1 MNKKWICVALF
12 LTVASLLVVNC
23 GGGGAGIFAPEP
35 TTTPTL
41 PPPTPTPAPALGV
54 PISKGGW
61 QLTVEEVG
69 TADSLQMGSAFG
81 NSTTFTPKEGYAF
94 LVVKV
99 RIRNLDP
106 TRSISITQENMAI
119 IDKDGAIKTADG
131 GGWSDDNMCV
141 GCVFSISQSVGSN
154 SMSGWML
161 TQNNIT
167 FSGISPGETI
177 RFAFILRSE
186 ELQQEWKLQYQEVP
200 PMTVKLGDQVSHPLA
215 STIESAASRLP
226 DECAAENLQ
235 IAQSASGIFFQAW
248 EEDQLLI
255 KFASPDGSQT
265 LELCKGYA
273 FNDLSISD
281 DGAILLVAGPLQGW
295 PNLYLFEPDGRILT
309 LAQNV
314 INVDAAFVPGTKH
327 AIFKVTQIGKN
338 DPEIYTVDRET
349 GAEKLLFEGT
359 WANYRVF
366 SNGYVFVEGYALDD
380 AGLVERFG
388 PLTAEELPPLSLPE
402 GASSNSIT
410 NDGAHVLYT
419 DYSGDETILYYS
431 AIDGSGKKELFSGE
445 IHYNDKFVSPDGLYL
460 LMTANGKTDTDK
472 VQAVVVN
479 TTSSEITAITPEVD
493 SVDYLFSPNGLWAA
507 AITTFD
513 PNESDEENVQDH
525 ILYVFNVSE
534 GKVAKEIAGDIVNQ
548 IFSPDNAFLAYT
560 LMNDD
565 ETLTIS
571 VIQLADV
578 SETALGTGILE
589 GWNIGE

>member
-119 IDKDGAIKTADG
+119 IDKDGSIKTADG
-131 GGWSDDNMCV
+131 GGWGDENMCV

-167 FSGISPGETI
+167 FSGISPGATI
-177 RFAFILRSE
+177 RFAYVLRTE
-186 ELQQEWKLQYQEVP
+186 ELDQEWKLQFQEIP
-200 PMTVKLGDQVSHPLA
+200 PMTIQLGDKVSRPL
-215 STIESAASRLP
+215 SSRVESGASRLP

-235 IAQSASGIFFQAW
+235 IAQTTSGIFFQAW
-248 EEDQLLI
+248 EEDQLLV

-281 DGAILLVAGPLQGW
+281 DGAILLAAAPLQGW
-295 PNLYLFEPDGRILT
+295 PNLYLLEPDGRLLT

-314 INVDAAFVPGTKH
+314 INVDAAFVPGTKY
-327 AIFKVTQIGKN
+327 AIFKVVQIRKDN
-338 DPEIYTVDRET
+338 PEIYTVDRET

-366 SNGYVFVEGYALDD
+366 SNGYVLVEGYALDD
-380 AGLVERFG
+380 TGLVERFG
-388 PLTAEELPPLSLPE
+388 PLTAEELPPLPE
-402 GASSNSIT
+402 GIASGNIT
-410 NDGAHVLYT
+410 KDGAHLLYT
-419 DYSGDETILYYS
+419 DYSGDKTILYYS
-431 AIDGSGKKELFSGE
+431 AIDGSDKKELLSGD
-445 IHYNDKFVSPDGLYL
+445 IHYSDKYVSPDGQYL
-460 LMTANGKTDTDK
+460 LMADEGKSDTDK
-472 VQAVVVN
+472 VQAVVIN
-479 TTSSEITAITPEVD
+479 TATSDTTAITPEVD
-493 SVDYLFSPNGLWAA
+493 SVEYLFSPDGQWVAA
-507 AITTFD
+507 VTSFD
-513 PNESDEENVQDH
+513 PNESDEENVQEH
-525 ILYVFNVSE
+525 ILYVFNVTE
-534 GKVAKEIAGDIVNQ
+534 GKVVKEIPGDIVNQ